1 MSQVA
6 HQNICHSYF
15 HVSMTPFVNN
25 LTPSWPKL
33 LGMNKVV
40 KYLQIF
46 NPVQKFIRKGDS
58 GCS

>member
-15 HVSMTPFVNN
+15 HVSMTPFVNKSSF
-25 LTPSWPKL
+25 LLLKS
-33 LGMNKVV
+33 LGMDKVV

-46 NPVQKFIRKGDS
+46 NTIQKFIRKGDS